1 VELSKKIGAVESEKI
16 MVEAKVLI
24 SDIEKFLETNPYL
37 IIADKETAEIPHSR
51 YITGDSDAM

>member
-1 VELSKKIGAVESEKI
+1 
-16 MVEAKVLI
+16 MVDAKVLI
-24 SDIEKFLETNPYL
+24 SEIEKFLETNPYL